1 MKYFLKLGF
10 ILLIITS
17 IASGILAYIN
27 SVTSPMIEENQKK
40 VQEEARAEV
49 LMKQILDAIEFV
61 PDTLGLGKTD
71 EQSRQ
76 KVLLEV
82 INEAIKNELIAFIP
96 DSIAVEKD
104 EERDPLKKV
113 SINNNSF
120 FHFYKCF
127 HNKDNLIGYTFQ
139 ASLYG
144 YSSDVKTMVG
154 VSPDFIIK
162 KIKIISQSETPGL
175 GANCMKEDI
184 QRRFFDLNK
193 EQLVVKEDGG
203 NIKSITGAT
212 ITTRTIANSL
222 KNGLSILQNNLEE
235 KELSNPGNEAR
246 KEVDR

>member
-10 ILLIITS
+10 VLLIITS

-27 SVTSPMIEENQKK
+27 SITSPMIEENQKK
-40 VQEEARAEV
+40 VQEEARKEV
-49 LMKQILDAIEFV
+49 LPEAEYFALDSLKVAQ
-61 PDTLGLGKTD
+61 GKVD
-71 EQSRQ
+71 
-76 KVLLEV
+76 
-82 INEAIKNELIAFIP
+82 KN
-96 DSIAVEKD
+96 
-104 EERDPLKKV
+104 PLKME
-113 SINNNSF
+113 SSGNS
-120 FHFYKCF
+120 
-127 HNKDNLIGYTFQ
+127 NLFSYYRGLDSEKNIVGYTFE

-184 QRRFFDLNK
+184 QHRFFDMNK
-193 EQLVVKEDGG
+193 EQLVVDKDGG

-222 KNGLSILQNNLEE
+222 KNGLSILQDNLEE
-235 KELSNPGNEAR
+235 KELLDSENEIGQ
-246 KEVDR
+246 EEDR